1 MDKQAIIVM
10 RRESTMHSELQ
21 EIFRQERGRVFMPP
35 AGFGERV
42 LHRLE
47 ERPVQSQTF
56 WDTVFAAGWPVL
68 AATVAGLLILV
79 GMQMMLPATPNR
91 GLSEIYAESVV
102 PPAERAIYM
111 DVDTPPPPV
120 VFEQLISVDEQ

>member
-1 MDKQAIIVM
+1 M
-10 RRESTMHSELQ
+10 Q
-21 EIFRQERGRVFMPP
+21 EIFRQERGRVFIPP
-35 AGFGERV
+35 ASFGERV

-56 WDTVFAAGWPVL
+56 WDTVFTAGWPVL

-79 GMQMMLPATPNR
+79 GMQMMLPAPPNR

-111 DVDTPPPPV
+111 DVDTPPPTV